1 MVIRTCCGHPLYI
14 TEKMDIVGVDKAC
27 GDFRLVAMAWCCCS
41 AFGLTHRP
49 VFHLRF
55 GKRLRDEELQ
65 LQCLRLGHDLET
77 QLSRCLA
84 HRGTCANTLCQYHC
98 AFD

>member
-1 MVIRTCCGHPLYI
+1 MVIRTCCGHHLNI
-14 TEKMDIVGVDKAC
+14 TEKMDIVEVDKAC
-27 GDFRLVAMAWCCCS
+27 GDCRLVTIAWCCCS

-77 QLSRCLA
+77 QLSRC
-84 HRGTCANTLCQYHC
+84 
-98 AFD
+98 